1 MGVGEGREV
10 CFPDHKYTV
19 KETENVQTWRGWAL
33 LSSSGVQ
40 IQSHYWIGGRKDIA
54 NILKHFVS
62 FFLSVLFI
70 WFPAIS
76 FA

>member
-1 MGVGEGREV
+1 M
-10 CFPDHKYTV
+10 FPRSQLHCKG
-19 KETENVQTWRGWAL
+19 NRMFRLGGGGGGGAL

-70 WFPAIS
+70 WFPAFS